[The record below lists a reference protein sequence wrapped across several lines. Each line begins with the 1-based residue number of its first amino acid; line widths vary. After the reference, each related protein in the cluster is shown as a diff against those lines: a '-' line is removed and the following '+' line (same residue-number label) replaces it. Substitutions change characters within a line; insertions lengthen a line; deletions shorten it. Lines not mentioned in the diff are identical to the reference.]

1 MQSAMRRLWRLFST
15 RKRVQASAEPF
26 EDGLAAHQR
35 GDYATALKFWRPLAE
50 QGNANAQYRLG
61 LIYANG
67 RGMPQ
72 DNAEAVKWY
81 GMAAE
86 QGDAEAQLNLGH
98 MYTVGRGVSEDAL
111 LAYMWFDLSAAHG
124 EKKAKESRDTAA
136 KRMTPAQTAEAQR
149 MAREWMAKHPQP

>member
-1 MQSAMRRLWRLFST
+1 M
-15 RKRVQASAEPF
+15 
-26 EDGLAAHQR
+26 AAHQR

-50 QGNANAQYRLG
+50 QGNAAAQYRLG

-86 QGDAEAQLNLGH
+86 QGDAEAQLNL
-98 MYTVGRGVSEDAL
+98 S
-111 LAYMWFDLSAAHG
+111 
-124 EKKAKESRDTAA
+124 
-136 KRMTPAQTAEAQR
+136 
-149 MAREWMAKHPQP
+149 

>member
-1 MQSAMRRLWRLFST
+1 
-15 RKRVQASAEPF
+15 
-26 EDGLAAHQR
+26 
-35 GDYATALKFWRPLAE
+35 
-50 QGNANAQYRLG
+50 
-61 LIYANG
+61 
-67 RGMPQ
+67 MPQ

-124 EKKAKESRDTAA
+124 EKRAQESRDIAA
-136 KRMTPAQTAEAQR
+136 KRMTPDQITKAQR
-149 MAREWMAKHPQP
+149 MAREWMAKHQR